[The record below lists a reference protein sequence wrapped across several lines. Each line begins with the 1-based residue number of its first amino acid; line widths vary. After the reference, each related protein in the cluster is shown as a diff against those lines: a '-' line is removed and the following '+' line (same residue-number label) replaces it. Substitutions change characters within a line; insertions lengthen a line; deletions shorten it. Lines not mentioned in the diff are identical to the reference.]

1 MNYGSIHKYDIANGT
16 GIRTSIFV
24 SGCQHACKG
33 CFNPEVWDFE
43 YGNKYTNEVQEDLL
57 NELDKAY
64 IEGLSLLGGE
74 PMHPRNQED
83 VLQLVIETKKR
94 YPNKNIWCYTGF
106 DFNDDIL
113 NKMVKFLPYTRKILE
128 NIDVIVDGKF
138 IEDKKDLSLHFRG
151 SSNQRI
157 IDVQKSLKENKVV
170 LYDRFVFDMRYE
182 DMNLDNL
189 YLNNLSDIDK
199 MKIQY
204 VLERRKKETEVASH
218 KEAL

>member
-204 VLERRKKETEVASH
+204 VLESRKKETEVATQ

>member
-204 VLERRKKETEVASH
+204 VLESRKKETEVASH

>member
-33 CFNPEVWDFE
+33 CFNPEVWNFE

-83 VLQLVIETKKR
+83 VLKLVIETKKR

-189 YLNNLSDIDK
+189 YINNLSDIDK

-204 VLERRKKETEVASH
+204 VLESRKKETEVATQ